1 MAPDSGA
8 STSDLSHANIGLSF
22 QPQGLLIDT
31 SSDNN
36 WLYPT
41 ASSPLEQEPTGEM
54 NTEQDFV
61 LFSTEKPHTEG
72 CRTPTPSNTA
82 EGDTTELNKGGVS
95 SLPTSSP
102 SKPTAFWREQ
112 FKSRKRTKT
121 GCLTCRKRRLKCDEE
136 RPQCKNCFK
145 SKRACEGYNH
155 GIIFKSGNLDMRC
168 PYDQDASPW
177 ISSWM
182 VDTYTPSTSNL
193 SPWMST
199 DCDSSGYNLS
209 ADTVSIVDSAYM
221 SAAGSTSST
230 VHPTP
235 EGLILKSYEPH
246 FDLLQESLP
255 SLGDFMGD
263 FQQDTNPLKK
273 RKLEEGAA
281 EIDPLKSLPGS
292 DNAKVRL
299 LPPATE
305 SEMMVGFQSLETVSA
320 ETGRQTSKPAERA
333 RRQRINSTLQQIETL
348 LPAKDLFEDVNAGH
362 SDSGYETSIASGKVG
377 HASHATS
384 NFQPSQQEIEGIA
397 ERDLNS
403 THGCKGN
410 VSVDIAASPD
420 TNFSGDSE
428 ASGLSEES
436 DTSMDLDWTG
446 HILDS
451 LRAPAVARLLA
462 RLFSGQRAGLRTCHG
477 GGQQG
482 GSGNRASSGGSPRSN
497 GLSSKHSKL
506 PQKRKADDY
515 EQNDKDEEEDGAR
528 IRPPTKKE
536 DQGPEK
542 LLACPFCKLKPRKYR
557 SCYKY
562 TLRDIS
568 RVKQHLRRCHG
579 IPKYCPSCYST
590 FGTEKARDDHIRS
603 RNCQNAPPVDF
614 ECVSEEQR
622 KLLEQ
627 RVSKS
632 KSTVENWY
640 TIFEILFPGTPRP
653 STPYVEGVLSEQ
665 LCEFQDFTSIEGP
678 QIVNDLIQARIPP
691 PLRPQ
696 EYEVSAFVHTLF
708 QDGVTALLERWE
720 TSRAGGPSNERSL
733 TSATNSEASPELAR
747 MPLPQPDQSNPAAN
761 FQYAPQQIDTQ
772 NAEGSR
778 NRSRRE
784 PELHANNQGFNADQP
799 TPVNLNPDPSSLPP
813 PLTAPRMV
821 PNLSNGSWQPQTPD
835 SGYRSGSSGNA
846 AAGSSRV
853 PIPTSSPFMGYID
866 RALDELLG
874 ADDFDPTLLWP
885 APRE

>member
-1 MAPDSGA
+1 M
-8 STSDLSHANIGLSF
+8 SF
-22 QPQGLLIDT
+22 
-31 SSDNN
+31 DNN
-36 WLYPT
+36 WPYAT
-41 ASSPLEQEPTGEM
+41 ASSPLEQMPTEEM
-54 NTEQDFV
+54 NTEHDFV
-61 LFSTEKPHTEG
+61 LFSATEKSYPEECHIS
-72 CRTPTPSNTA
+72 TPSDTVQ
-82 EGDTTELNKGGVS
+82 GDTTEPDKVGVPS
-95 SLPTSSP
+95 VPAPSP
-102 SKPTAFWREQ
+102 SKPAPLWREQ
-112 FKSRKRTKT
+112 FKPRKRTKT
-121 GCLTCRKRRLKCDEE
+121 GCLTCRKRRLKCGEE
-136 RPQCKNCFK
+136 RPLCRNCLK
-145 SKRACEGYNH
+145 SKRACEGYHH
-155 GIIFKSGNLDMRC
+155 GIIFKSGNIDMRS

-182 VDTYTPSTSNL
+182 VDTYTPSTSSL
-193 SPWMST
+193 SPWHHSS
-199 DCDSSGYNLS
+199 DCDSSGYNVM

-235 EGLILKSYEPH
+235 EGLVLKSFEPH
-246 FDLLQESLP
+246 FDLSQESLP
-255 SLGDFMGD
+255 SLGAFVGD
-263 FQQDTNPLKK
+263 FPQATNPPKK
-273 RKLEEGAA
+273 RKFEEGIA
-281 EIDPLKSLPGS
+281 EIDSLQSLPSS
-292 DNAKVRL
+292 DTTKVRL
-299 LPPATE
+299 LPSETE
-305 SEMMVGFQSLETVSA
+305 SEMMVGFQTSETIA
-320 ETGRQTSKPAERA
+320 EETARQTNRPSDRA
-333 RRQRINSTLQQIETL
+333 RRRRINSALQQIEAL
-348 LPAKDLFEDVNAGH
+348 IPGKDLFEDAITGH

-377 HASHATS
+377 HADHATS
-384 NFQPSQQEIEGIA
+384 DFQPSQHEIEGNP
-397 ERDLNS
+397 ERDLNF

-410 VSVDIAASPD
+410 ISMEIAESPD

-451 LRAPAVARLLA
+451 LRVPAVAQLLD
-462 RLFSGQRAGLRTCHG
+462 RLFAGLRAGLRTCHG
-477 GGQQG
+477 SGQQG
-482 GSGNRASSGGSPRSN
+482 DCGERASSGGSPGSN

-515 EQNDKDEEEDGAR
+515 ERGDKDEDEDNTRA
-528 IRPPTKKE
+528 RPPTKKE

-579 IPKYCPSCYST
+579 IPKYCPSCYVT
-590 FGTEKARDDHIRS
+590 FGTEKVRDDHIRS
-603 RNCQNAPPVDF
+603 RNCQIAPSVDF

-665 LCEFQDFTSIEGP
+665 LSEFQDFTMTEGP

-696 EYEVSAFVHTLF
+696 ECEVSAFVQTLF

-720 TSRAGGPSNERSL
+720 TSRAGGPSNERSF

-747 MPLPQPDQSNPAAN
+747 MPLLQPDQSNPVAN
-761 FQYAPQQIDTQ
+761 VEHNPPQIDTQ
-772 NAEGSR
+772 HAEVLP
-778 NRSRRE
+778 NLSRRE
-784 PELHANNQGFNADQP
+784 PEIRANNQDFNAAHHTSVDP
-799 TPVNLNPDPSSLPP
+799 IPDPSSVPP

-821 PNLSNGSWQPQTPD
+821 PTLSNGSWQPQTPD
-835 SGYRSGSSGNA
+835 SGYRSGSSGHA
-846 AAGSSRV
+846 VAGSSRV

-866 RALDELLG
+866 RALDDLLG
-874 ADDFDPTLLWP
+874 ADEFDPTLLWP